1 MAATW
6 DFHFICPAPMEL
18 EKILRKQMVHSIAS
32 IDNWEWQN
40 QHSLNHIS
48 EINKILNKGKIVI
61 VDIELNPYKSAG
73 LYIQKE
79 KENVFIYNFWTNI
92 EGFPELDSDTTN
104 KDNSR
109 QYLHAYQIIGKLLKK
124 HEIDFKVIAIGVESD
139 IQYSDDIKDMIS
151 RSKNIAVWILHQNIG
166 MDLTIENYHKK
177 TIGELAAFIF
187 EKEMP

>member
-6 DFHFICPAPMEL
+6 DFHFICPTPMEL

-40 QHSLNHIS
+40 QHSLSHIS
-48 EINKILNKGKIVI
+48 EINNTLNKGKIVI
-61 VDIELNPYKSAG
+61 VDIELNSYKSAG

-79 KENVFIYNFWTNI
+79 KENVFIYNFWINT
-92 EGFPELDSDTTN
+92 EGFPELDSDTIN
-104 KDNSR
+104 KDNFM

-124 HEIDFKVIAIGVESD
+124 HPIDFKAIAIGVESD
-139 IQYSDDIKDMIS
+139 MQYSDDIKDMINH
-151 RSKNIAVWILHQNIG
+151 SKNITVWILLQNIG
-166 MDLTIENYHKK
+166 TNLTIENYHKK
-177 TIGELAAFIF
+177 TIVELAAFIF